1 MTRLIAL
8 AALFGAGCALPAL
21 AQDQPVSCLIVP
33 WQTIALAAPTSGVVS
48 QVLVER
54 GQSVKSGDLVI
65 KLDDLMQASYLATVA
80 AKADDDTQLQQAEV
94 KLDIANASLE
104 RNKPLFA
111 QKLIKGDEWGQIE
124 GAAKL
129 AALDVDAAKAAL
141 TQAKLEVARAQAA
154 LDQTRIRAP
163 ADAVVVDV
171 MVAAGEAAG
180 NSPLASLAIIDPLKV
195 ELFVH
200 ATSFAAWKVGAAVDL
215 HGSQSPE
222 TLLHATVKSV
232 DPVADAGTGVVRVQL
247 QLPNPD
253 LKILAGQQCAMADAP
268 KASN

>member
-1 MTRLIAL
+1 MTKVAAL
-8 AALFGAGCALPAL
+8 AALLTAACALPAV

-33 WQTIALAAPTSGVVS
+33 WQTIALATPTPGVVS
-48 QVLVER
+48 QVLAER
-54 GQSVKSGDLVI
+54 GQSVKAGALVI
-65 KLDDLMQASYLATVA
+65 KLDDSMQSTYLATVE
-80 AKADDDTQLQQAEV
+80 AKADDDTALQQAQV
-94 KLDIANASLE
+94 KLDIANASVD

-111 QKLIKGDEWGQIE
+111 QKLIKGDEWGQIV
-124 GAAKL
+124 GTAKL
-129 AALDVDAAKAAL
+129 AAIDVQAAKAAL
-141 TQAKLEVARAQAA
+141 AQAKLEVARAQAA
-154 LDQTRIRAP
+154 LDQTQIKSP

-200 ATSFAAWKVGAAVDL
+200 AATYASWKVGAAVDL
-215 HGSQSPE
+215 RGSQAPDVV
-222 TLLHATVKSV
+222 LHATVKSV

-268 KASN
+268 KAPG